1 MDLHLAGKSVIVMA
15 ASKGLGRATAEL
27 FVEEGAKVVITS
39 RNVEELEK
47 KQQLR
52 LNKES
57 CRLRSIIMFVM
68 SRK

>member
-27 FVEEGAKVVITS
+27 FAEEGAKVVITS

-47 KQQLR
+47 QQLR
-52 LNKES
+52 LNKKT

-68 SRK
+68 SHK

>member
-27 FVEEGAKVVITS
+27 FAEEGAKVVITS

-47 KQQLR
+47 TTAEIKQKKRAGSDR
-52 LNKES
+52 LS
-57 CRLRSIIMFVM
+57 CL
-68 SRK
+68 